1 MDPALHHHIP
11 HKNPVKSSIY
21 LLPNLITAT
30 SLLFG
35 FLAIKY
41 SIDGR
46 ITADGMYFVYAA
58 YSLMAAGLCDML
70 DGSVARLTHTQSAFG
85 IQFDTLSDMI
95 SFGVAP
101 AVVAYNYCL
110 YQSDLGFYVA
120 FVYAVCAALRLA
132 RFNVQSSLG
141 KASGNFTG
149 IPTTVAAMPI
159 AVFILM
165 VDKLLKWQ
173 STDTL
178 VGWLGWFQKTL
189 IVTTEPTFK
198 IYTLLVITFLVAL
211 GMISTFEY
219 WSTKSMALPKKRP
232 FRFFSMIVILG
243 ALFFNLEFVFTLA
256 VLLFVYCLHGPV
268 MWLFTRKD
276 KAHEEDE
283 IFRSDDG
290 DDE

>member
-1 MDPALHHHIP
+1 MNFMDPGLAHHLP
-11 HKNPVKSSIY
+11 HKNRMKSSIY

-41 SIDGR
+41 SVDGR
-46 ITADGMYFVYAA
+46 ITQNMEYFVYAA
-58 YSLMAAGLCDML
+58 YSLMAAGICDML

-85 IQFDTLSDMI
+85 IQFDSLSDMI
-95 SFGVAP
+95 SFGLAP

-110 YQSDLGFYVA
+110 YNSSFGFYVA
-120 FVYAVCAALRLA
+120 FVYAVCAAMRLS
-132 RFNVQSSLG
+132 RFNVQSALG

-165 VDKLLKWQ
+165 IDKLVNLR
-173 STDTL
+173 STGTL
-178 VGWLGWFQKTL
+178 VSWLQNTL
-189 IVTTEPTFK
+189 VFLTQPNVTVM
-198 IYTLLVITFLVAL
+198 TLLVITFLVAL

-219 WSTKSMALPKKRP
+219 WSTKSMVLPKKRP
-232 FRFFSMIVILG
+232 FRFFAMVVILG
-243 ALFFNLEFVFTLA
+243 ALFLNLEFVFTLA

-268 MWLFTRKD
+268 LWLFTRKD

-283 IFRSDDG
+283 IFHSDEG
-290 DDE
+290 DE